1 MGALADSGITLE
13 VIPVLVATWGEWFA
27 THPDTTVLDI
37 NTGVYPA
44 HTYLLEE
51 DSGSIYFNYRES
63 PETMFPVPEQSD
75 LLPTKALVLGLIV
88 DDEAMAYPLELL
100 LTEPVINDS
109 LGSRNVV
116 VVTSPVGGAARA
128 YERGTHHFSPA
139 TRADEIGEGLLTV
152 ADEQGRQWRVDEEA
166 LVLEE
171 APEQRLQRLPSHM
184 AYWFGWYSFHPATDV
199 YGKAESSP

>member
-1 MGALADSGITLE
+1 
-13 VIPVLVATWGEWFA
+13 
-27 THPDTTVLDI
+27 
-37 NTGVYPA
+37 
-44 HTYLLEE
+44 
-51 DSGSIYFNYRES
+51 
-63 PETMFPVPEQSD
+63 MFPVPEQSD

-152 ADEQGRQWRVDEEA
+152 ADEQGRQWRVEEEA

-199 YGKAESSP
+199 YEKAKSSP